1 MVENFPILG
10 KETYIQIRKPRIQHI
25 KKVIYHDQMGFI
37 PRIPRWLNIRKPI
50 NAQHCI
56 NQRKDKY
63 HVIITI
69 HKEETFDKIYHPF
82 MSNSLNKVGM

>member
-1 MVENFPILG
+1 M
-10 KETYIQIRKPRIQHI
+10 
-25 KKVIYHDQMGFI
+25 
-37 PRIPRWLNIRKPI
+37 PRWLNIRKPI
-50 NAQHCI
+50 NAKHCI

-82 MSNSLNKVGM
+82 MIKTLNELGMETNYLNLIKAVYQQPRVNITLNGQRLRTFPL